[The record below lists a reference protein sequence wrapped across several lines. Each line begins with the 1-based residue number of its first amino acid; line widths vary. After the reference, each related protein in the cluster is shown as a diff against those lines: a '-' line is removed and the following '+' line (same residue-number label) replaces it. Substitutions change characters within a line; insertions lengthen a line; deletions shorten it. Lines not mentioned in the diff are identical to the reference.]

1 MLEGLTIATT
11 DAAQAVKTYTA
22 TEVLSP
28 YMGVFFAAFCVAL
41 VATPIMRRVAL
52 ANGIVDW
59 PDKKRK
65 AHAEPV
71 AYLGGLA
78 VFLGWLA
85 GVIVCFKV
93 APHNNSAAVQFP
105 LSIITGAAI
114 ITIAGLADDVMNLS
128 PRVKVG
134 FQLFAAAFLV
144 TPFLGNPIGVKLID
158 GVIKAVLSLASV
170 DPVGMPGY
178 EQVTYWLGA
187 ATVAFLVLGG
197 CNAANLLD
205 GLDGLATGVTS
216 IVALGFTF
224 ISVALAMGLYA
235 PEVSTN
241 GYSVGF
247 DPVRV
252 VTCLALLGAVL
263 GFLPWNFNPATIFMG
278 DAGSMLLGYLC
289 ITNVLLFAERGD
301 PALVMAGL
309 MVFALPILDTA
320 LALVR
325 RKMRGQGLFA
335 PDNQHLHHQ
344 LIRSGLTVKQ
354 SVVLLYLMAFGFAA
368 VGCSLVFIR
377 MRFVAAI
384 FLFVFAFITIMAYKI
399 GHKQFIDSLPEDERD
414 KYIAK
419 PKRFDEDEE
428 TEGGSGPAEGAA

>member
-1 MLEGLTIATT
+1 MPELLTIATA
-11 DAAQAVKTYTA
+11 DPAEAAEAAKTFTA

-28 YMGVFFAAFCVAL
+28 YMEVFFVAFCVAL
-41 VATPIMRRVAL
+41 IATPIMRRVAL

-59 PDKKRK
+59 PDQKRK

-78 VFLGWLA
+78 VFLGWLV

-93 APHNNSAAVQFP
+93 DPHNNSGIVQFP
-105 LSIITGAAI
+105 LSIIAGAAI

-144 TPFLGNPIGVKLID
+144 TPFLGKPIGVNLVDGMIRAVFSISSID
-158 GVIKAVLSLASV
+158 PSTL
-170 DPVGMPGY
+170 PGY
-178 EQVTYWLGA
+178 AQITYWLGA

-235 PEVSTN
+235 
-241 GYSVGF
+241 GGAYSVDF

-289 ITNVLLFAERGD
+289 ITNVLLFAEKGD
-301 PALVMAGL
+301 AALVMAGL

-354 SVVLLYLMAFGFAA
+354 SVVLLYFMAFGFAA
-368 VGCSLVFIR
+368 VGCSLVFVR
-377 MRFVAAI
+377 MRFVAAV
-384 FLFVFAFITIMAYKI
+384 FLVVFAFITVMAYKI
-399 GHKQFIDSLPEDERD
+399 GHKQFIDSLPEDEKD

-419 PKRFDEDEE
+419 PKRFDEDKAE
-428 TEGGSGPAEGAA
+428 SGAEGAD